1 MKVNPI
7 KSIEKIEQMKQELE
21 RCNKKGEA
29 EKTIFEKKRNRAI
42 FCTGINTALR
52 VSDLSSLNLIDI
64 FKEDLSFRDSVGAT
78 EKKTQKQKEFVIN
91 DILKKELTK
100 YMCCYFYI
108 LYGLNIGIDRI
119 DLDTLTDQER
129 EQVKEIVKTKPL
141 FPSERTTEHIS
152 RYQVDRI
159 LKAAAEKCGLD
170 NIGTHTMRKTF
181 GYWFYQRTKDIAT
194 LQKML
199 NHSSQRET
207 MIYIGLEQEEINKAY
222 MNFGL

>member
-7 KSIEKIEQMKQELE
+7 KSLEKIEQMKQELE
-21 RCNKKGEA
+21 RCNKKGAA

-52 VSDLSSLNLIDI
+52 VSDLTSLDLIDI
-64 FKEDLSFRDSVGAT
+64 FREDLSFRETVGAT
-78 EKKTQKQKEFVIN
+78 EQKTKKYKEFVIN
-91 DILKKELTK
+91 NTLQEELIK
-100 YMCCYFYI
+100 YICCYFYI
-108 LYGLNIGIDRI
+108 LYRINIGFERI
-119 DLDTLTDQER
+119 SLEQLTEQER
-129 EQVKEIVKTKPL
+129 EQVKEIVRTQPL
-141 FPSERTTEHIS
+141 FPSERTGEHIS
-152 RYQVDRI
+152 RYQVDRF
-159 LKAAAEKCGLD
+159 LKAAAEKCGLEK
-170 NIGTHTMRKTF
+170 IGSHSMRKTF
-181 GYWFYQRTKDIAT
+181 GYWFYKLTKDIAT